1 MASRSLPGAS
11 ATTPCPREHLCCECH
26 RRWRPTGTAAGAT
39 ATRPH
44 PPTSL
49 PDAATS
55 KLGAT
60 ALVNFATAVIR
71 VHAAAAS
78 PDRVTAVGKQVRA

>member
-1 MASRSLPGAS
+1 VLLPRPRAPVSTSVVNAIDAGA
-11 ATTPCPREHLCCECH
+11 
-26 RRWRPTGTAAGAT
+26 PTGTAAGAT